1 MLAVSLKII
10 FLTLT
15 LNSKLNKEKIMYKYN
30 VKIQKVSGSLN
41 ESVLPNKNLVVKS
54 KTKKSDKEVFAEAS
68 KYYKKKYGLV
78 IESADV
84 TENKIANFEVGEIYD
99 GLFLDNYGWRKSYNL
114 QFQVVSRNEEY
125 VVLKAVEGDFENY
138 NFPRKSFK
146 RKIRID
152 NREYHTRQE
161 YVQLP
166 KVFCQSAAG
175 ERGIV
180 AATNAM

>member
-1 MLAVSLKII
+1 M
-10 FLTLT
+10 F
-15 LNSKLNKEKIMYKYN
+15 KYN

-41 ESVLPNKNLVVKS
+41 ESILPNKNLVVKS
-54 KTKKSDKEVFAEAS
+54 KTQKTDKQVFAEAS
-68 KYYKKKYGLV
+68 KYYKEKYGLV

-84 TENKIANFEVGEIYD
+84 TENKIVNFEVGEIYE

-125 VVLKAVEGDFENY
+125 VVLKAVAGDFENY
-138 NFPRKSFK
+138 NFPRQSFK

-152 NREYHTRQE
+152 NRAYHTSQE

-166 KVFCQSAAG
+166 KIFRQSADG
-175 ERGIV
+175 GGIV
-180 AATNAM
+180 AATNVMN

>member
-1 MLAVSLKII
+1 M
-10 FLTLT
+10 F
-15 LNSKLNKEKIMYKYN
+15 KYN

-41 ESVLPNKNLVVKS
+41 ESVLPNKNLVIKS
-54 KTKKSDKEVFAEAS
+54 KTEKTDKQVFAEAS
-68 KYYKKKYGLV
+68 EYYKNKYGLV

-84 TENKIANFEVGEIYD
+84 TENKIINFEVGEIYD
-99 GLFLDNYGWRKSYNL
+99 GLFLDNYGWAKSYNL

-125 VVLKAVEGDFENY
+125 VVLKAVAGDFEHY
-138 NFPRKSFK
+138 DFPRQSFK

-152 NREYHTRQE
+152 NRAYHRSQE

-180 AATNAM
+180 AATNVMN